1 MSWKKVIVLLLLIC
15 IALAISI
22 LFSIN
27 KRHTDWVVN
36 AYTAALENAKV
47 HFSDYNTTGTDA
59 SYTKGIAAFNDAVQI
74 ILTEGERLDIYKERQ
89 TLMASCSIL
98 SLHPSSIDDN
108 IPMLLSALDRI
119 INDPQKRVSYGELLE
134 FYNVCNHSPKCSV
147 AEIYGVGICPCL
159 SHNIFDCIIM
169 RYTYI

>member
-1 MSWKKVIVLLLLIC
+1 MSRKKVIVLLLLIC

-47 HFSDYNTTGTDA
+47 HFSDYHTARSDS
-59 SYTKGIAAFNDAVQI
+59 SYTKGVAAFNDAVQI
-74 ILTEGERLDIYKERQ
+74 ILTEGERLDIYQERQ
-89 TLMASCSIL
+89 TLLASYNIL
-98 SLHPSSIDDN
+98 SAHPSSVDEN

-119 INDPQKRVSYGELLE
+119 INEPQKRVSYGELLD
-134 FYNVCNHSPKCSV
+134 FYNTVNHTT
-147 AEIYGVGICPCL
+147 
-159 SHNIFDCIIM
+159 D
-169 RYTYI
+169 

>member
-1 MSWKKVIVLLLLIC
+1 MSRKKVIVLLLLIC

-36 AYTAALENAKV
+36 AYTAALENAKM
-47 HFSDYNTTGTDA
+47 HFSDYHTAGSDS

-74 ILTEGERLDIYKERQ
+74 ILTEGERLDIYQERQ
-89 TLMASCSIL
+89 TLLASYNIL
-98 SLHPSSIDDN
+98 SAHPSSVDEN

-119 INDPQKRVSYGELLE
+119 INKPQKRVSYGELLD
-134 FYNVCNHSPKCSV
+134 FYNTVNHTT
-147 AEIYGVGICPCL
+147 
-159 SHNIFDCIIM
+159 D
-169 RYTYI
+169 